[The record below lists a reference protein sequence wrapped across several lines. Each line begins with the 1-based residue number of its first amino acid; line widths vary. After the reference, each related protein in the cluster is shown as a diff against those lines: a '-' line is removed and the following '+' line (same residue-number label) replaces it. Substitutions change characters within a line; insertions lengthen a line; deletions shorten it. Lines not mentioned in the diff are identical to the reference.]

1 MTQNLN
7 THKHI
12 FIVDDDPEDRE
23 MFSEALS
30 FVSPDAQLT
39 EISSGVNLI
48 QTLNNPDAPVPEV
61 IFLDMNMPKLTGI
74 DCLKKIKASDSKFKD
89 MKIVILSTYSNKDEI
104 EEAFKQ
110 GANRYYVK
118 PTLFDNLKDII
129 SGVLET
135 NWKKTDFHTK
145 EHFFVNYATT

>member
-1 MTQNLN
+1 MTQNPN
-7 THKHI
+7 NQPHI
-12 FIVDDDPEDRE
+12 FLVDDDQEDRE
-23 MFSEALS
+23 LFSEALS
-30 FVSPDAQLT
+30 YVSQNVKLT
-39 EISSGVNLI
+39 EISSGVKLI
-48 QTLNNPDAPVPEV
+48 QTLNNPNTPVPEI

-74 DCLKKIKASDSKFKD
+74 DCLKKIKACDSKFKD

-104 EEAFKQ
+104 EEAYKQ

-135 NWKKTDFHTK
+135 NWKMNDFRTK
-145 EHFFVNYATT
+145 EHFYVNYALT